1 MVTYCTSNDVANFLS
16 VPIFGTTTT
25 PTKTQVESLIEANED
40 YIDSETMHSWRE
52 TTISNET
59 HHLEYPEYQLR
70 DGASVFLEHRK
81 VKTFSSSDGD
91 KLEVWNG
98 ESWEDFLTEK
108 EEGRNKD
115 FWVDYDMGI
124 VFIKTFPRTVP
135 RNFAVRVTYRF
146 GETSVPK
153 QIKKCCILLTAL
165 DILQSE
171 DRSILLPEGTS
182 NLSYQEK
189 ANRWEK
195 QAMQIIASNKELKV
209 VGL

>member
-1 MVTYCTSNDVANFLS
+1 
-16 VPIFGTTTT
+16 
-25 PTKTQVESLIEANED
+25 
-40 YIDSETMHSWRE
+40 
-52 TTISNET
+52 
-59 HHLEYPEYQLR
+59 
-70 DGASVFLEHRK
+70 
-81 VKTFSSSDGD
+81 
-91 KLEVWNG
+91 
-98 ESWEDFLTEK
+98 
-108 EEGRNKD
+108 
-115 FWVDYDMGI
+115 MGI